1 MNMKNELFSKE
12 ALERLRSPDQMDALM
27 TVTKPIA
34 WMSLL
39 AVGLVVASAVLW
51 SIFGSISVT
60 VDGIGVIIDPG
71 GVANIVHSNSGKLGK
86 ILVYPGERVKKGDII
101 AHIEQPILE
110 SEIMASRQKLG
121 LSTNFHEVMTNLSE
135 FDPLL
140 IRYDIERLVIS
151 PTDGIVADVPIN
163 PGDMVMAGQTVICS
177 IRQDR
182 GREDVAAVL
191 YVPAYEGKRVKTGM
205 IARIA
210 PSGVDTSQ
218 TGTLMGIVRSVS
230 LYPATRAGLVRVI
243 GNDDLSGWILEK
255 VGGAVMEVR
264 LELIRDHESP
274 SGYLWSSV
282 VGSPP
287 PITPGGVCTADI
299 VVESQAPLA
308 KAFFKL
314 SQWLRTE

>member
-1 MNMKNELFSKE
+1 MNMKKELFSEE

-71 GVANIVHSNSGKLGK
+71 GVANIVHGTSGKLEK
-86 ILVYPGERVKKGDII
+86 ILVYPGERVKKNDII
-101 AHIEQPILE
+101 AHVEQPILE

-121 LSTNFHEVMTNLSE
+121 LSTNFYEVMTNLSE

-140 IRYDIERLVIS
+140 IKYDIERFVYS
-151 PTDGIVADVPIN
+151 PTDGIVADVPTN
-163 PGDMVMAGQTVICS
+163 PGDMVTAGQTVVCS

-182 GREDVAAVL
+182 GRENVAAVL

-205 IARIA
+205 IACIT

-218 TGTLMGIVRSVS
+218 TGSLMGIVRSVS
-230 LYPATRAGLVRVI
+230 LYRAGLVRVI

-264 LELIRDHESP
+264 IDLIRDAESP

-287 PITPGGVCTADI
+287 EITPGGVCTADI

-308 KAFFKL
+308 KAFCKL